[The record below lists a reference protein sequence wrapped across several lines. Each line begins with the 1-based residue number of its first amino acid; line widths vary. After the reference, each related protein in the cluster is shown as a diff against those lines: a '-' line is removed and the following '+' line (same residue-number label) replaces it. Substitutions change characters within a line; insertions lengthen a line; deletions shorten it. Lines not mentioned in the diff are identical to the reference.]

1 MVPFVIIVAGFA
13 LGVAIGR
20 WWALLAA
27 LALGLFAGVTDETE
41 LADWAMGIFFGLTA
55 ALGIVSGVVTRRLLA
70 RRRRPTRI

>member
-41 LADWAMGIFFGLTA
+41 LADWAMGIYFGLPA
-55 ALGIVSGVVTRRLLA
+55 GIGIASGVVTRRVLA
-70 RRRRPTRI
+70 RRRRAARV